1 MKKINPVLHW
11 LPRLLSLGFV
21 LFLSLFSLDV
31 FNEYQGWQTLLAFLI
46 HSLPSLVVLVAVI
59 IAWKYDLFGAIIFF
73 GFAVAYVLMAGF
85 DKPWSWYATIS
96 GPTLLIS
103 ILFLANFMIKKMPDQ
118 FKNLK

>member
-1 MKKINPVLHW
+1 MKKLTRVFYW
-11 LPRLLSLGFV
+11 LPRVLSLGFV

-46 HSLPSLVVLVAVI
+46 HSLPSLVVLAAVI
-59 IAWKYDLFGAIIFF
+59 VAWKYDLVGAIMFF
-73 GFAVAYVLMAGF
+73 AFAVAYVLMAGF

-103 ILFLANFMIKKMPDQ
+103 ILFLVNFIIKKNARPI
-118 FKNLK
+118 